1 MNSFIDTLSH
11 WGGRFADFALPM
23 LLQSSLLIVLL
34 FALDLV
40 LRNRVR
46 AVVRYGLWIL
56 VLIKLVLPP
65 SFAAPTGL
73 AYWLPQKQAIDTAR
87 APSSQFVVRYSDAK
101 FGTAPPLPSRPAPR
115 PKLQFAG
122 WVLVGWCATA
132 LVLMAW
138 LVRRSRSVI

>member
-1 MNSFIDTLSH
+1 MNSVVETLNQ
-11 WGGRFADFALPM
+11 WGARFEDFALPM
-23 LLQSSLLIVLL
+23 LLQSSLLIVAL

-56 VLIKLVLPP
+56 LLIKLVLPP

-73 AYWLPQKQAIDTAR
+73 AYWLAQKQAINTAR

-101 FGTAPPLPSRPAPR
+101 FGTAPPLPAFRCGFLSCRQISR
-115 PKLQFAG
+115 
-122 WVLVGWCATA
+122 
-132 LVLMAW
+132 
-138 LVRRSRSVI
+138 